1 MRACENRFLSVS
13 CSAKPFSLTYCLD
26 VCELALS
33 SLFPLAGFC
42 ICQWLCWVSWIQVL
56 FSCALSQP
64 HKRSCSA
71 VGGFDDHVVLRD
83 IMFLS
88 VIMILSPSQSRQI
101 SYQKQ
106 HHPNNFL
113 DLSLNKF
120 TYLNKINSKAQRE
133 EQTVRPRWLPCSQN
147 EGLGVLNHYSFPF
160 LFTFY

>member
-1 MRACENRFLSVS
+1 M
-13 CSAKPFSLTYCLD
+13 
-26 VCELALS
+26 
-33 SLFPLAGFC
+33 
-42 ICQWLCWVSWIQVL
+42 L
-56 FSCALSQP
+56 FSCASSQP

-133 EQTVRPRWLPCSQN
+133 EQTVRPRWLPCS

>member
-1 MRACENRFLSVS
+1 
-13 CSAKPFSLTYCLD
+13 
-26 VCELALS
+26 
-33 SLFPLAGFC
+33 
-42 ICQWLCWVSWIQVL
+42 
-56 FSCALSQP
+56 
-64 HKRSCSA
+64 
-71 VGGFDDHVVLRD
+71 
-83 IMFLS
+83 MFLS

-133 EQTVRPRWLPCSQN
+133 EQSPRWLPCS